1 MPSQKECTM
10 INDAMMLS
18 RAARD
23 ARAEHCQRY
32 HDSVRRIEGRQERR
46 QVRAARQAAM
56 VRVLDAVL
64 IGVSLGA
71 LLVMCCVAL
80 AWA

>member
-1 MPSQKECTM
+1 MPSQKECTL

-23 ARAEHCQRY
+23 ARAEHCQRVY
-32 HDSVRRIEGRQERR
+32 DAKGRIDGRAERR

-80 AWA
+80 AMA